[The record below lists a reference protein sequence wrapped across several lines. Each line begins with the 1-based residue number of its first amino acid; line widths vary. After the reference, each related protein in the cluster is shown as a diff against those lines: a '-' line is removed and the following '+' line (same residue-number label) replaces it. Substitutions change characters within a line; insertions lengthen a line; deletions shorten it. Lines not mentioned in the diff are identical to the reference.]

1 MHQYSQYLSIRRCI
15 VDKKVSCDCGWEFK
29 SADDDQLVAAVQDHA
44 KSVHNME
51 GVTREQAL
59 AQAKPA

>member
-1 MHQYSQYLSIRRCI
+1 MDHEATSIRQRRCP

-29 SADDDQLVAAVQDHA
+29 SDDDDQLVSAVQDHA
-44 KSVHNME
+44 RSVHNME